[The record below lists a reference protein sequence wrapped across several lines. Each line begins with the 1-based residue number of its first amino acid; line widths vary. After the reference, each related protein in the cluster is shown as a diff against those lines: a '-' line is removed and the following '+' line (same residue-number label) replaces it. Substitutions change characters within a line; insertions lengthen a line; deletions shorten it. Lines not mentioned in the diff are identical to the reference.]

1 VNSFKQ
7 ITGLLSNRNSTVP
20 ALIAARV
27 KSDLES
33 NKASALLFIVL
44 SAVLIGQGCQG
55 SGSVSPSVSRWGNS
69 SSSEIITSSIPPF
82 ATREPASYQAVRIT
96 TTTESAG
103 PASSPL
109 ETRTI
114 RVFIARE
121 GDRRRE
127 EYEDDAGEK
136 IVYLE
141 NSQGR
146 FVLIP
151 SNKVYAELNSA
162 EALTSSVELPQDA
175 AEISADR
182 LLHETHN
189 EASYQKLGIE
199 NVDGRTATKYRITKA
214 DSSNGAV
221 GNSETL
227 IWIDES
233 LGMPIRSEST
243 FAGAHYS
250 KVLMELKNLS
260 LSVDDQLFELAG
272 DFKKVDARLIP
283 SINAKRDRRQKTS
296 QNQ

>member
-7 ITGLLSNRNSTVP
+7 ITGLWSNRNSTVP
-20 ALIAARV
+20 ALLAARL
-27 KSDLES
+27 KSDVES
-33 NKASALLFIVL
+33 NRASASLFIVL

-55 SGSVSPSVSRWGNS
+55 WRSVSPNGNS

-96 TTTESAG
+96 TTSESSNL
-103 PASSPL
+103 ASSPL
-109 ETRTI
+109 ETRTV

-121 GDRRRE
+121 GDWRRE
-127 EYEDDAGEK
+127 EYEDGAGEK

-151 SNKVYAELNSA
+151 SNKVYADLNAA

-182 LLHETHN
+182 LLHETHS
-189 EASYQKLGIE
+189 EARYQKLGIE
-199 NVDGRTATKYRITKA
+199 NVEGRTATKYRITKA
-214 DSSNGAV
+214 DAGNGTA
-221 GNSETL
+221 GSSETL

-243 FAGAHYS
+243 FVGAPYS

-260 LSVDDQLFELAG
+260 LNVDDQLFELAM

-283 SINAKRDRRQKTS
+283 SIIAKRDKRQKS
-296 QNQ
+296 SKNQ